1 MHGRNNVLECHA
13 EPCLVCEDYLAENL
27 LDDLRLPQLT
37 ALALTA
43 EVCEVPD
50 IDKVFA

>member
-1 MHGRNNVLECHA
+1 MYGRNNVLKRHA
-13 EPCLVCEDYLAENL
+13 KPGLVCEDYFAENL

-43 EVCEVPD
+43 EVCKVPD
-50 IDKVFA
+50 IDEVFV

>member
-1 MHGRNNVLECHA
+1 MHGRNNVLERHA
-13 EPCLVCEDYLAENL
+13 KPCLVCEDYLAENL
-27 LDDLRLPQLT
+27 LDDLSLPQLT

-43 EVCEVPD
+43 KVRESPD